1 MSHRIEEEYIE
12 TLSMN
17 GNNKIQVKNFIW
29 SKEEWPSLKHDDF
42 GDVEDD
48 IPEISLNNRI
58 RDNDDQQLYDNLC
71 QVMVKASENWGFF
84 KLVDHGVP
92 TEIVE
97 NFTTR
102 LHELFDLPME
112 QKLKGGKTSS
122 LPLGYYAS
130 NPEYGQN
137 LPWAE
142 VLQLLQSPEMVVEFA
157 KKVYGDQYHAFRYVH
172 IHTTLTFYYLGCN
185 IRFASPSSTMFV
197 HGKTCFNYI

>member
-112 QKLKGGKTSS
+112 QKAQRWQDFKFAIGILCLKS
-122 LPLGYYAS
+122 
-130 NPEYGQN
+130 
-137 LPWAE
+137 
-142 VLQLLQSPEMVVEFA
+142 
-157 KKVYGDQYHAFRYVH
+157 
-172 IHTTLTFYYLGCN
+172 
-185 IRFASPSSTMFV
+185 
-197 HGKTCFNYI
+197 